1 MLKDSLF
8 NKWCWKNWSTTKN
21 ETRTL
26 SNTIHKINSKW
37 IKYLNIRPETLKILE
52 ENRQNTLWH
61 KSQQDPL
68 WTTSQSN
75 GNKSKDKWD
84 LIKFKSFW
92 TMKETINK
100 LKRQP
105 SAWEEII
112 TNEATDKELI
122 SKVYKQLM
130 QLNTRK

>member
-1 MLKDSLF
+1 M
-8 NKWCWKNWSTTKN
+8 
-21 ETRTL
+21 
-26 SNTIHKINSKW
+26 TI
-37 IKYLNIRPETLKILE
+37 
-52 ENRQNTLWH
+52 
-61 KSQQDPL
+61 
-68 WTTSQSN
+68 SQSN
-75 GNKSKDKWD
+75 GNKSKDKWN
-84 LIKFKSFW
+84 LIKLKSFW